1 MDGTAVRAAAFLFFF
16 RPVERE
22 TLGLQAVRMY
32 ALEGGVSV
40 GPPPWRMSA
49 ALAAEL
55 GALKMGAL
63 SRRATAAGVDE
74 DALEA
79 AVDDADKAAL
89 IALIVAKEVDPAE
102 ELRAE
107 LRALKLG
114 ALSKRAAA
122 AGVDA
127 DAIEAALDDADKA
140 AIIELIVAQAAAI
153 PEGVPSE
160 PINLHTVGQASAM
173 EPECEPETE
182 LGRPPPA
189 KRAPPRPTGSLPS
202 SHRAFG
208 SMRFDGVVPAHA
220 EQLRAAMQREGADL
234 EIINMTGGGDID
246 LAVQEGIL
254 AADFFVVFGS
264 AKYGEDT
271 GNAACTYYESK
282 FAQSRGKKIILIRMI
297 PFDQDFEF
305 SQGKFM
311 FGLNMLVLPWMLGA
325 PMPAELPGQILEAMG
340 LRGGGQG
347 ASASPSPSSPQPS
360 SSAVAAPI
368 TTVAGAA
375 AAAGVAEDELLGYS
389 RDELTE
395 LLKQLGVS
403 NVVARSKLLKQSDE
417 AVAARLTALCTS
429 LDPAAV
435 TAALQSFIGRK
446 ELPQYA
452 ALQAYAQGE
461 ELAAVARVLP

>member
-1 MDGTAVRAAAFLFFF
+1 MRG
-16 RPVERE
+16 
-22 TLGLQAVRMY
+22 
-32 ALEGGVSV
+32 S
-40 GPPPWRMSA
+40 WRMSA

-140 AIIELIVAQAAAI
+140 AIIELIVAQTAAI

-173 EPECEPETE
+173 EPECEPEPE

-220 EQLRAAMQREGADL
+220 EQLRAAMRSEGADL

-254 AADFFVVFGS
+254 AADFFIVFGS

-282 FAQSRGKKIILIRMI
+282 FAQSQRKKIILIRMI
-297 PFDQDFEF
+297 PFEEEF
-305 SQGKFM
+305 TFTQAKFM
-311 FGLNMLVLPWMLGA
+311 FGLNMLELPWMLGT
-325 PMPAELPGQILEAMG
+325 PMPADLPRQILDPKFEDW
-340 LRGGGQG
+340 RGG
-347 ASASPSPSSPQPS
+347 
-360 SSAVAAPI
+360 
-368 TTVAGAA
+368 
-375 AAAGVAEDELLGYS
+375 
-389 RDELTE
+389 
-395 LLKQLGVS
+395 
-403 NVVARSKLLKQSDE
+403 
-417 AVAARLTALCTS
+417 
-429 LDPAAV
+429 
-435 TAALQSFIGRK
+435 
-446 ELPQYA
+446 
-452 ALQAYAQGE
+452 
-461 ELAAVARVLP
+461 